1 MLSVLVS
8 LYLGGSRTGSTITR
22 GSRNARRLGVAIVG
36 SLGGFVLLAWI
47 LVPPIVE
54 QTRQL
59 ILALPDFMNAWE
71 VGIDRVAARLP
82 GVSDIVGRSDEHKA
96 LLAAYDQLS
105 GLSAGIPTKL
115 FEVLEEAAI
124 NVFAVLVMSIYLSVH
139 PALYREWLIALFP
152 PIHRDLVRDV
162 LAELA
167 DSLRAYIVG
176 QLLTMTFLGM
186 ITGLGLWLLG
196 VPFAFLFGIFTGALV
211 AIVPF
216 FGTPLSTMLP
226 ALFVLN
232 GKGYFGF
239 SPGGHAMLV
248 VGRLGVVVHLIE
260 GNLVSP
266 LIMSKKVDLLP
277 CDDDHGGA
285 HHGIAARRTRSRR
298 GASHACC
305 AHGDR
310 EAHRDQPHLRR
321 DRGFPPHH
329 ARTSRMVA
337 ARARARRRCARS
349 RRTPRRTSS
358 RSPRARAAGRARE
371 AGGPVDRWTGGPV
384 DRWGGFFP
392 PPPLDRWTGGPGGLV
407 DRWTG
412 GPVGGW
418 TGGPVD
424 PLPPFF
430 SPPPPPPPP
439 FGGPVGCAAMMMSVR
454 SG

>member
-1 MLSVLVS
+1 MANADSPRTTGSITIGPGKFKFAPILAATVITFLLLWLFKTVAHVFVLLMLSVLVS
-8 LYLGGSRTGSTITR
+8 LYLGAVADWLDHRTRLSKRT
-22 GSRNARRLGVAIVG
+22 ALGVAIVG
-36 SLGGFVLLAWI
+36 SLGGLVLLAWI

-71 VGIDRVAARLP
+71 VGIDRVAATLP
-82 GVSDIVGRSDEHKA
+82 GVGDLVGKPTEHKA

-105 GLSAGIPTKL
+105 GLFAGIPTKL
-115 FEVLEEAAI
+115 FEVLEAAI
-124 NVFAVLVMSIYLSVH
+124 NVFAVLVMSIYLAIH

-196 VPFAFLFGIFTGALV
+196 VPFAFLFGIFTGLV

-216 FGTPLSTMLP
+216 FGTLLSTTLP

-248 VGRLGVVVHLIE
+248 VGLGVVVHLIE

-266 LIMSKKVDLLP
+266 LIMSKKVDLPPVMTIMAVLIMGSLLGGLGLVVALP
-277 CDDDHGGA
+277 TL
-285 HHGIAARRTRSRR
+285 AALMVIVRRIVISRIYEGQGFRRTT
-298 GASHACC
+298 
-305 AHGDR
+305 R
-310 EAHRDQPHLRR
+310 ERPMLLRV
-321 DRGFPPHH
+321 P
-329 ARTSRMVA
+329 
-337 ARARARRRCARS
+337 
-349 RRTPRRTSS
+349 
-358 RSPRARAAGRARE
+358 
-371 AGGPVDRWTGGPV
+371 
-384 DRWGGFFP
+384 
-392 PPPLDRWTGGPGGLV
+392 GPGGGVLAPA
-407 DRWTG
+407 
-412 GPVGGW
+412 GPAPDIITFAESEGRRQ
-418 TGGPVD
+418 
-424 PLPPFF
+424 
-430 SPPPPPPPP
+430 S
-439 FGGPVGCAAMMMSVR
+439 A
-454 SG
+454 